1 MNTNIFINYANQ
13 TCMISQDVFVCTSS
27 VPPPPK
33 KKKSLDSSLELKFFW
48 DAGSMFLY
56 EKMQSVLEKV
66 STN

>member
-1 MNTNIFINYANQ
+1 MNTKIFINYANQ

-27 VPPPPK
+27 VSQKK

>member
-27 VPPPPK
+27 SSQK